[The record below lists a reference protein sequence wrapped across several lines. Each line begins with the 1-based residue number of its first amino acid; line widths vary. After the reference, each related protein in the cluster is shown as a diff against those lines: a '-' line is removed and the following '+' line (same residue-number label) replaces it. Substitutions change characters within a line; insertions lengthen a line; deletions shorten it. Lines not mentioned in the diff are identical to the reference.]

1 MSGKTTEL
9 NAAYRHCRSV
19 AKARAKNFYFA
30 FLALPRAKRDA
41 ICAVYAFMRTA
52 DDIADAPGYSASER
66 TATMQEWLSAW
77 KNVEAGATTSDPVF
91 LALRDSQHEFGIS
104 SQWLDQ
110 LVEGTTLDLSAD
122 NATYQTFE
130 DLYRY
135 CYLVASVVGLVCIRI
150 FGYNDRRAE
159 KLAEQ
164 TGVAFQ
170 LTNIL
175 RDVAE
180 DASMG
185 RVYLP
190 ELELREAG
198 LSGERLMRGQ
208 PEDTAA
214 LKRVL
219 ASLAA
224 RAETFYESAEQLVPL
239 IHADSRPALRVL
251 VRIYHRLLRRIEAS
265 DFNVFAEK
273 VKVPLHEKLAILAL
287 GLGSTLRQKVFAAG
301 AR

>member
-1 MSGKTTEL
+1 MSHRTPEL
-9 NAAYRHCRSV
+9 AAAYRHCRSV

-52 DDIADAPGYSASER
+52 DDISDAPGHSANER
-66 TATMQEWLSAW
+66 AATMQNWLAFW
-77 KNVEAGATTSDPVF
+77 KRAEAGATTSEPVF
-91 LALRDSQHEFGIS
+91 LALRDTQHEFDIP

-110 LVEGTTLDLSAD
+110 LVEGTTLDLSTD
-122 NATYQTFE
+122 NATYKTFD

-150 FGYNDRRAE
+150 FGYDDTRAE
-159 KLAEQ
+159 KLAEE

-170 LTNIL
+170 ITNIL

-180 DASMG
+180 DAAMG

-190 ELELREAG
+190 EAELLSAG
-198 LSGERLMRGQ
+198 LSVERILRQQ
-208 PEDTAA
+208 PEDAAA
-214 LKRVL
+214 LKQVL

-224 RAETFYESAEQLVPL
+224 RAEALYRSAEQLAPL

-265 DFNVFAEK
+265 GFDVLSEK
-273 VKVPLHEKLAILAL
+273 IKVPLHEKLAILVL
-287 GLGSTLRQKVFAAG
+287 GLGSTLRQKVFASG
-301 AR
+301 AH